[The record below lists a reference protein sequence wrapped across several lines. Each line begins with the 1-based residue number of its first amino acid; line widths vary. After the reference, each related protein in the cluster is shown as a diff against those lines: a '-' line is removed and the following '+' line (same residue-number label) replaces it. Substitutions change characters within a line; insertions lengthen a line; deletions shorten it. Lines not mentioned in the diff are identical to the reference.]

1 MGRSARVLGLLR
13 PYTPLFVANLVA
25 TLVSALMDGATFVL
39 LIPFLRALFGQRAL
53 PEAGGSGVEALLAKV
68 AGPLLTAGAPEA
80 ALRNVVL
87 VLLGTLVLKNAAAYG
102 AAMSSV
108 AIEEGVV
115 RDLRVRLFRHLQ
127 TLPLGFFQ
135 RTKGGQLLARI
146 ISDTDQVKTAVTAAL
161 ASFLRNVSLILVYLA
176 ILLGLSWRLTA
187 IALVLAPALVV
198 IIRPI
203 VGRVRRR
210 SREQAED
217 RGELTS
223 LVSEMVAS
231 VKLVR
236 AYVAEAF
243 EVERFQRLANR
254 YRRRVLRAQS
264 ASTLTSPVS
273 EVFAGI
279 VVVLIF
285 LVGARLALGASASL
299 RPEVFIAFIAVAL
312 RLMSPVKSV
321 SQYPTTMAG
330 AVAAADRCFEVL
342 DLPADEGDRPGE
354 TAARFHDRIE
364 YRGVSFSYNGE
375 APVLRDVDL
384 EVRRGQ
390 VVAIVGPSGAGKTT
404 LVDLLPRFYE
414 PAGGDGDRVAGDGAL
429 ERHRGREHR
438 LRPGRLHAGAGAGGG
453 AGRECGRVHRAAA
466 RRLRH
471 PARRARD
478 EALGRPAAA
487 HRDRAGAAAG
497 SADPD
502 PRRGDERAR
511 HGVGAPGAGGD
522 RAADGAPHRAR
533 HRAPAGN
540 RAARGLDRGARRRP
554 DRGARHPRRAVR
566 GGGAVS
572 PALRHA
578 VPDLTCSR
586 ASRSSA
592 TPSRSITPSSPPSA
606 RSSTSATRWW

>member
-25 TLVSALMDGATFVL
+25 TLVSSLMDGATFVL

-53 PEAGGSGVEALLAKV
+53 PEAGGSGVEALLAKF

-161 ASFLRNVSLILVYLA
+161 ASFLKNVSLILVYLA

-243 EVERFQRLANR
+243 EVERFQQLANR

-279 VVVLIF
+279 VVVMIF
-285 LVGARLALGASASL
+285 LAGARLALGASASL
-299 RPEVFIAFIAVAL
+299 RPEVFIAFMAVAL

-414 PAGGDGDRVAGDGAL
+414 PT
-429 ERHRGREHR
+429 
-438 LRPGRLHAGAGAGGG
+438 GG
-453 AGRECGRVHRAAA
+453 AILLDGVPITRFTRRSLRAVMGIVSQETVLLNDTVAANIAYGRADFTPEQVRAAA
-466 RRLRH
+466 QAANADEFIARLPDGFATLLGERGTRLSGGQRQRIAI
-471 PARRARD
+471 ARALLRDPPILILD
-478 EALGRPAAA
+478 EATSALDTESERLVQEAIERLMA
-487 HRDRAGAAAG
+487 HRTVLVIAHRLATVRH
-497 SADPD
+497 ADSI
-502 PRRGDERAR
+502 
-511 HGVGAPGAGGD
+511 VVL
-522 RAADGAPHRAR
+522 ADGRT
-533 HRAPAGN
+533 
-540 RAARGLDRGARRRP
+540 
-554 DRGARHPRRAVR
+554 
-566 GGGAVS
+566 
-572 PALRHA
+572 HA

-592 TPSRSITPSSPPSA
+592 TLSRSITPSSPPSA

>member
-25 TLVSALMDGATFVL
+25 TLVSSLMDGATFVL

-53 PEAGGSGVEALLAKV
+53 PEAGGSGVEALLAKF

-161 ASFLRNVSLILVYLA
+161 ASFLKNVSLILVYLA

-243 EVERFQRLANR
+243 EVERFQQLANR

-279 VVVLIF
+279 VVVMIF
-285 LVGARLALGASASL
+285 LAGARLALGASASL
-299 RPEVFIAFIAVAL
+299 RPEVFIAFMAVAL

-414 PAGGDGDRVAGDGAL
+414 PT
-429 ERHRGREHR
+429 
-438 LRPGRLHAGAGAGGG
+438 GG
-453 AGRECGRVHRAAA
+453 AILLDGVPITRFTRRSLRAVMGIVSQETVLLNDTVAANIAYGRADFTPEQVRAAA
-466 RRLRH
+466 QAANADEFISRLPDGYATLLGERGTRLSGGQRQRIAIARALLRDPPILILDEATSALDTESERLVQEAIERLMAHRTVLVIAHRLATVRHADSIVVLADGRTVERGTHDALFAAGGLYRRLY
-471 PARRARD
+471 D
-478 EALGRPAAA
+478 MQFQ
-487 HRDRAGAAAG
+487 
-497 SADPD
+497 
-502 PRRGDERAR
+502 
-511 HGVGAPGAGGD
+511 
-522 RAADGAPHRAR
+522 
-533 HRAPAGN
+533 
-540 RAARGLDRGARRRP
+540 
-554 DRGARHPRRAVR
+554 
-566 GGGAVS
+566 
-572 PALRHA
+572 
-578 VPDLTCSR
+578 T
-586 ASRSSA
+586 
-592 TPSRSITPSSPPSA
+592 
-606 RSSTSATRWW
+606 